1 MPQRIS
7 PASSHHVMQRI
18 MGNVPLALR
27 EMSLHPKGETYW
39 DAWLDLSTA
48 TQESVVPAAVIRE
61 NPRRM

>member
-1 MPQRIS
+1 
-7 PASSHHVMQRI
+7 